1 MSKLI
6 AASKI
11 ENCHTVT
18 LREHDHGKMGKTYTV
33 RYGKQSQHLC
43 NLTLAQE
50 EYQFCVL
57 HQYACAGYNR

>member
-33 RYGKQSQHLC
+33 RYGKHSRHVC
-43 NLTLAQE
+43 NLILAQE
-50 EYQFCVL
+50 EYQSCVL
-57 HQYACAGYNR
+57 HQFNCAGFNE